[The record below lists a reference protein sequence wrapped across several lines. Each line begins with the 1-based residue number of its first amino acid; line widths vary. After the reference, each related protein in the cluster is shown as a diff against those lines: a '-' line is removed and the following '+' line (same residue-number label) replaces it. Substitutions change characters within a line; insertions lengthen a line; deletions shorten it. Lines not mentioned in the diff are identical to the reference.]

1 MEARGVVYVHSS
13 PTAVCPH
20 VEWAIS
26 GVLGTSVSLHWT
38 PQPGSPGQMRAEC
51 TWAGPVG
58 SGGAIAGAL
67 RAWSM
72 LRFEVTEEP
81 TPGVDGERFCHVPT
95 LGLWR
100 GRTSANGDIV
110 VAEDQLRS
118 LLARNAGAPGA
129 AADARAARRGVG
141 RGVGALPARGRRRAR
156 HVALPGRLSLRSERR
171 G

>member
-1 MEARGVVYVHSS
+1 VEARGVVFVHSS

-26 GVLGTSVSLHWT
+26 GVLGTKVSLHWS
-38 PQPGSPGQMRAEC
+38 PQPGAAGQMRTEC

-67 RAWSM
+67 RAWTM

-81 TPGVDGERFCHVPT
+81 TPGVDGERFSYVPT

-100 GRTSANGDIV
+100 GRTSANGDTV
-110 VAEDQLRS
+110 VAEDQLRTLVAHTPPAQLPS
-118 LLARNAGAPGA
+118 RMDDLLGTAWDEALEPYRLAGDGAPVTWLYQ
-129 AADARAARRGVG
+129 VG
-141 RGVGALPARGRRRAR
+141 
-156 HVALPGRLSLRSERR
+156 
-171 G
+171 

>member
-1 MEARGVVYVHSS
+1 VEARGVIYVHSS

-26 GVLGTSVSLHWT
+26 GVLGTKVSLHWT
-38 PQPGSPGQMRAEC
+38 AQPGSPGQMRAEC

-58 SGGAIAGAL
+58 SGGALAGAL
-67 RAWSM
+67 RAWTM

-100 GRTSANGDIV
+100 GRTSANGDVV
-110 VAEDQLRS
+110 VAEDQLRAMLADTPLS
-118 LLARNAGAPGA
+118 QVPMRTRELLGEPWDEALEPYRLAGDGAPVTWLYQ
-129 AADARAARRGVG
+129 VG
-141 RGVGALPARGRRRAR
+141 
-156 HVALPGRLSLRSERR
+156 
-171 G
+171 

>member
-1 MEARGVVYVHSS
+1 MSTRGVVFVHSS

-20 VEWAIS
+20 VEWAVS
-26 GVLGTSVSLHWT
+26 GVLGMRVSLQWT
-38 PQPGSPGQMRAEC
+38 PQPAASGQLRAEC
-51 TWAGPVG
+51 TWTGPAG
-58 SGGAIAGAL
+58 SGGALTGAL

-81 TPGVDGERFCHVPT
+81 SPGMDGERFCYTPQ

-118 LLARNAGAPGA
+118 LLTGVSPLQMPGRVRDMLGSAWDEALEPFRFAGDGAPVTWLHQ
-129 AADARAARRGVG
+129 VG
-141 RGVGALPARGRRRAR
+141 
-156 HVALPGRLSLRSERR
+156 
-171 G
+171 